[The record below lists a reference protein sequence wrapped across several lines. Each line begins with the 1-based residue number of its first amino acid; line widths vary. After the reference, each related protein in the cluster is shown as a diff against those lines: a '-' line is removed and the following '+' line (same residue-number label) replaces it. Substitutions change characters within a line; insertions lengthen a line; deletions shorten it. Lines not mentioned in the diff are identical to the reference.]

1 MKNRG
6 KYLQRIPIDVTISNV
21 TRILKNQFKNMTTPI
36 EIWAKDLYR

>member
-6 KYLQRIPIDVTISNV
+6 KYLQQIPIDVTIYNIK
-21 TRILKNQFKNMTTPI
+21 RIFKNQFKNMTTPI